1 MAIVVDEF
9 GGTEGIITMEDI
21 VEEILGDAVP
31 RGDVDPYIEPLE
43 DGKFL
48 VSGNARLDDLSEY
61 LGFQIEAEGID
72 TIGGFVFTRLGYL
85 PPSGHKTRNST
96 ARHYGAARWAKA
108 NRGAPAGKN
117 NRCRMDEAPGRRQR
131 CELMI
136 GFIIFCCW
144 IVSFFFNGIES
155 GLLSIDPVRL
165 RQNVKRRVP
174 AAVRLNR
181 LLKHPER
188 LLVTVLLITNAADI
202 VGLLLL
208 TRQLVRSWGYAGF
221 FFSLAIALPV
231 YLFLLSVLPKS
242 LFRRFPFRAL
252 ARLAGIL
259 EFASILFSPLLEL
272 GARLGRLLLPGRAAK
287 RARLFAARE
296 ELKQITTQSER
307 EGSLTATER
316 AMIHNVVDF
325 RGVKV
330 RDVMVPLPKVVAV
343 RPSTSTQEALAL
355 SASSGRRSSTCD
367 YAGRSAGWID

>member
-1 MAIVVDEF
+1 
-9 GGTEGIITMEDI
+9 
-21 VEEILGDAVP
+21 
-31 RGDVDPYIEPLE
+31 
-43 DGKFL
+43 
-48 VSGNARLDDLSEY
+48 
-61 LGFQIEAEGID
+61 
-72 TIGGFVFTRLGYL
+72 
-85 PPSGHKTRNST
+85 
-96 ARHYGAARWAKA
+96 
-108 NRGAPAGKN
+108 
-117 NRCRMDEAPGRRQR
+117 
-131 CELMI
+131 MI
-136 GFIIFCCW
+136 AFAIFCCW

-174 AAVRLNR
+174 AALRLNR

-188 LLVTVLLITNAADI
+188 LLVTVLLVTNAADI

-242 LFRRFPFRAL
+242 LFRRFPFHAL
-252 ARLAGIL
+252 ARLAGVL

-272 GARLGRLLLPGRAAK
+272 GAWLGRLLLPDRAAK

-296 ELKQITTQSER
+296 ELKQITTESER

-330 RDVMVPLPKVVAV
+330 RDVMVPLPKVVSV

-355 SASSGRRSSTCD
+355 SASSGLDRLPVITPEGQPGGLINVLDILVEQNGARPLSYYMRRIVTTNEEDPAYRIVQRLRTAHVGLAAVLDEKRNLRGIVTIEDLIRRLVSSSE
-367 YAGRSAGWID
+367 ARV